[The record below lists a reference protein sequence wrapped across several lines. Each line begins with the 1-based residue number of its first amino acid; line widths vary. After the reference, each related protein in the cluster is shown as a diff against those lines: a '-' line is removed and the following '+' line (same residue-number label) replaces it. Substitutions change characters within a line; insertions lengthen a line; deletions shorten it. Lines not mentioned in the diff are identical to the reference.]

1 MRVTCPFR
9 TLACSFINRLERN
22 GLKGSSVYRMLA
34 NELDRD
40 LLTARSRLHLALPK
54 AAPLMDALK
63 AAGRSRPLRRAAIA
77 AIRAA
82 KTRVR

>member
-9 TLACSFINRLERN
+9 TQAYRFINRLERA
-22 GLKGSSVYRMLA
+22 GLKDTMVYRMIA
-34 NELDRD
+34 GEFDRD

-54 AAPLMDALK
+54 AAPLMEALQ

-77 AIRAA
+77 AILAA